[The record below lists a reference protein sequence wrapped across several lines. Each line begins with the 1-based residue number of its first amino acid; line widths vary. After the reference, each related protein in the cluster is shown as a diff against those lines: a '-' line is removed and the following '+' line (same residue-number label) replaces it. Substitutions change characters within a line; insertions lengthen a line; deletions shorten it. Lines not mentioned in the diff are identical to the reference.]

1 MILMQKTFEELLK
14 ADFFDQISGDVILAF
29 NGVMSQETVV
39 GLGEVLRNE
48 MHQYFPLNIVN
59 RVFAVFIE
67 MAQNVLHYSHSKANS
82 NGKLIGKGST
92 FIFASKEGY
101 TLTTVNIINEKQ
113 KQFLESKL
121 AYINTLN
128 EEDIKSNYLK
138 KRKQVAEG
146 DSKGAG
152 LGLIDMVRRTGNPLK
167 YNIVPADE
175 AENYYFFLGCNI
187 LID

>member
-14 ADFFDQISGDVILAF
+14 ADFFDNISGDVILAF
-29 NGVMSQETVV
+29 NGVMSQETLV

-67 MAQNVLHYSHSKANS
+67 MSQNVMHYSYSRADS
-82 NGKLIGKGST
+82 NGKQIGKGST
-92 FIFASKEGY
+92 FVFASANSY
-101 TLTTVNIINEKQ
+101 TLTTVNIVNEKQ
-113 KQFLESKL
+113 KQALESKL
-121 AYINTLN
+121 SFINNLKD
-128 EEDIKSNYLK
+128 EEIKGHYLK
-138 KRKQVAEG
+138 KRKQAAEG

-152 LGLIDMVRRTGNPLK
+152 LGLIDMARRTRHPLK
-167 YNIVPADE
+167 YTFEPAEDND
-175 AENYYFFLGCNI
+175 NYYFFLGCII